1 MPAFSIGNS
10 TRYDLGRQ
18 TTGPAP
24 GSYEPKLNSSAKSP
38 VFGTDKRRPLSAN
51 TIAPGPGTYEIPSM
65 IKEGPQFSMT
75 SKNFK
80 SINNT
85 NPGPG
90 QYNHTASDLYV
101 EKAPA
106 FSYGKSSREPL
117 AKADSM
123 PGPGAY
129 TATLREPGPKC
140 VFGTDRRSKEKKH
153 TNPGPGAYTLASSLD
168 RRAYSMLGK
177 HNPRSHSETP
187 GPGAYNPSQQ
197 LSVPSYRLGTSMRLG
212 LTGMNLA
219 GSPGPGAYNP
229 SKRDKARGGV

>member
-1 MPAFSIGNS
+1 MRHN
-10 TRYDLGRQ
+10 
-18 TTGPAP
+18 TGPAP

-38 VFGTDKRRPLSAN
+38 VFGSDKRRPLSAN

-80 SINNT
+80 NITNT

-90 QYNHTASDLYV
+90 QYNHTDSDFYA

-106 FSYGKSSREPL
+106 FSYGKSSRGPFG
-117 AKADSM
+117 KADYV
-123 PGPGAY
+123 PGPGTY
-129 TATLREPGPKC
+129 TAILQEAGPKC
-140 VFGTDRRSKEKKH
+140 VFGSDRRSKETKH
-153 TNPGPGAYTLASSLD
+153 TNPGPGTYTLASSLD

-177 HNPRSHSETP
+177 HKARSHSETP
-187 GPGAYNPSQQ
+187 GPGAYNPSHQ
-197 LSVPSYRLGTSMRLG
+197 LSVPSYRLGTGMRIG
-212 LTGMNLA
+212 LTGTNPD

-229 SKRDKARGGV
+229 TKKDRARGGV